1 MGGWSKINI
10 KDQLSPADAETE
22 TEYSRNSRNDKKLT
36 PILLISLVA
45 PICSHE
51 AKYEPLR
58 MKNEDMASQ
67 NVSQAV
73 GPQN

>member
-22 TEYSRNSRNDKKLT
+22 TEPSRNSRNDKKLS

-45 PICSHE
+45 PICSH
-51 AKYEPLR
+51 
-58 MKNEDMASQ
+58 
-67 NVSQAV
+67 
-73 GPQN
+73 

>member
-22 TEYSRNSRNDKKLT
+22 TEPSRNSRNDKKLS

-45 PICSHE
+45 PIYSH
-51 AKYEPLR
+51 
-58 MKNEDMASQ
+58 
-67 NVSQAV
+67 
-73 GPQN
+73 